1 MVLPQQQARNPPS
14 IREASEDKQIHRF
27 LHRSNEKVRNLT
39 RFTCNPMESDAEKEE
54 IERGYRNYL
63 PLHHQI
69 RKIDAT
75 NKKTGKG
82 KGIRV
87 CTKSTRIRQRRG
99 SLDDWRCRAPPAS
112 RVPAQAREQGAQC
125 PRPYPLDRRG
135 APAGL
140 HGNGEEASAR
150 PRAAAAR
157 PTRPCMVAARIR
169 WPHPRIHRLRQQLGV
184 VPAPSGTRAL
194 PPHRARIFV
203 GQGRRRWSRGRGRRR
218 WLGPA
223 MKTKGGEGWAHLRWG
238 GQGEEK
244 KGRWGGGGSEVRLER
259 GGEEGEVGFGRGEGN
274 IYLMID
280 AP

>member
-1 MVLPQQQARNPPS
+1 MLKRKKLRGGIEITCLCTIKSAKLMLQIKKQERGRGLGSARNQ
-14 IREASEDKQIHRF
+14 REPDKGEDR
-27 LHRSNEKVRNLT
+27 LR
-39 RFTCNPMESDAEKEE
+39 
-54 IERGYRNYL
+54 
-63 PLHHQI
+63 
-69 RKIDAT
+69 IDAA
-75 NKKTGKG
+75 G
-82 KGIRV
+82 R
-87 CTKSTRIRQRRG
+87 RRQAACPRRRG
-99 SLDDWRCRAPPAS
+99 SKMLS
-112 RVPAQAREQGAQC
+112 ARK
-125 PRPYPLDRRG
+125 PYPLDRHG

-140 HGNGEEASAR
+140 HGNWEEASAR

-169 WPHPRIHRLRQQLGV
+169 WLHPRIHRLRQQLGV

-194 PPHRARIFV
+194 PPRRARIFV

-223 MKTKGGEGWAHLRWG
+223 MKTKGGEGSAHLRWG

-259 GGEEGEVGFGRGEGN
+259 GGEQGEVGFGGGEGD